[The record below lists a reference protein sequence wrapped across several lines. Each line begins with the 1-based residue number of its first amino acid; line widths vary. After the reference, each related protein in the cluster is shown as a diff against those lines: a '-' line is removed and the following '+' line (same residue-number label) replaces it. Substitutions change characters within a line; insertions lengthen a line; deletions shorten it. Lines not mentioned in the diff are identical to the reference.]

1 MSDRLKCAGRL
12 NRLLENNFFVAKH
25 YRKCMEAV
33 RDDALVIFFKKK
45 ASRRFRFA
53 IELSE
58 EIGFLKGKKC
68 SYGPFSPFRRHP
80 AISANDDLEQLL
92 EKSIRNDRLIYQEY
106 RKALSEINEGST
118 REILMRHMSYVED
131 SLRDLR
137 ALQAVSEKSKNK
149 TKNQPKT
156 EKL

>member
-33 RDDALVIFFKKK
+33 RSDALVVFFKKK
-45 ASRRFRFA
+45 ASRRYRFA

-58 EIGFLKGKKC
+58 EISFLKGKNS
-68 SYGPFSPFRRHP
+68 SYGPFSPLKRRP
-80 AISANDDLEQLL
+80 EISANEDLDQLL

-106 RKALSEINEGST
+106 RKALSEINQGST
-118 REILMRHMSYVED
+118 REILMRHMAYIED

-137 ALQAVSEKSKNK
+137 ALQAVSENPGKRVR
-149 TKNQPKT
+149 NQPKT
-156 EKL
+156 EKI

>member
-1 MSDRLKCAGRL
+1 MSDRIKCVGRL
-12 NRLLENNFFVAKH
+12 NRLLENNFFVAKY
-25 YRKCMEAV
+25 YRKCLGAVKDEAL
-33 RDDALVIFFKKK
+33 RTFFRNK

-58 EIGFLKGKKC
+58 EIGFLKGTRS
-68 SYGPFSPFRRHP
+68 SYGPFSPLRRRP
-80 AISANDDLEQLL
+80 VVSAEDDLEQLL

-118 REILMRHMSYVED
+118 REILIRHLSYVED

-137 ALQAVSEKSKNK
+137 ALQAVTVKSQK
-149 TKNQPKT
+149 
-156 EKL
+156 EI